1 MGTKFI
7 ATEVLER
14 MEILSEWFRIG
25 FARFRA
31 VSKIFPTVLTIR
43 SYFAQVENPT
53 HVPQLTGIHDLDSL
67 LG

>member
-14 MEILSEWFRIG
+14 MAILSEWFRIG

-31 VSKIFPTVLTIR
+31 VSKNFPMNIEIR
-43 SYFAQVENPT
+43 SQG
-53 HVPQLTGIHDLDSL
+53 VPGRKSYPRVRHSVSTISI
-67 LG
+67 